1 MAARRRQ
8 HVSVAASAMN
18 AASVSS
24 PPAPLAP
31 SAPPAPLTTPRALR
45 GDDDDDDEEEDDEG
59 DAPEEISQGVARDR
73 AMRSLKEAEDSRK
86 KEKADVKEKRRHK
99 HELYKEQKKRKMLS
113 EDILKAVDEAKSR
126 KAAGPTK
133 AKLSGHHD
141 NDDDDDDEEQES
153 GKEEEESA
161 PAVENRK
168 KPKRG
173 SSCYRVVRLRD
184 EGLGA
189 QKREEAQ
196 SFLQQRL
203 YGQGRQRV
211 SANEFFSLRNKT
223 GACKKPA
230 LQFVKDGGAGMNKK
244 DRKKRKREQAK
255 MA

>member
-1 MAARRRQ
+1 MAARRKQ
-8 HVSVAASAMN
+8 HVDIDASAMN
-18 AASVSS
+18 AVSVSS
-24 PPAPLAP
+24 PSSPSAP
-31 SAPPAPLTTPRALR
+31 SAPPTTPRALR
-45 GDDDDDDEEEDDEG
+45 GEPLRHDDDDEEDDEG

-113 EDILKAVDEAKSR
+113 EDILKAVDEAESR

-141 NDDDDDDEEQES
+141 NDDDDDDDDDEEQ
-153 GKEEEESA
+153 ESA

-168 KPKRG
+168 KAKRG

-255 MA
+255 TA